1 MKKAVEK
8 TKVVGY
14 VRVSTE
20 EQASSG
26 HSLGAQR
33 AKIVAYAAL
42 YDLEL
47 VEIVVDDGFSGK
59 SLSRP
64 GMDRVLAMLESGE
77 VQAVL
82 VAKLDRLTRSIADWQ
97 TLIQKYFSESKGC
110 QLLSVT
116 DSIDTRTAAGRLVL
130 NVLLSVAQWEREVIG
145 ERTRESLQYKIRKG
159 ERVGKTR
166 YGYNLDDDGKTLIP
180 NEDEQFGI
188 ETMKVLRDNGHSL
201 RSIAEILNER
211 GIRTKEGRPW
221 RHTAVERILD
231 RVGYSSQ

>member
-1 MKKAVEK
+1 MKKTFK
-8 TKVVGY
+8 TRVVGY

-20 EQASSG
+20 EQATSG

-47 VEIVVDDGFSGK
+47 VEIVVDDGVSGK

-64 GMDRVLAMLESGE
+64 GMDRVLSMLKSGE

-97 TLIQKYFSESKGC
+97 TLIRGYFSEASGC

-130 NVLLSVAQWEREVIG
+130 NVLLSVAQWEREAIG
-145 ERTRESLQYKIRKG
+145 ERTKDALQHKILKG
-159 ERVGKTR
+159 ERVGKVR
-166 YGYNLDDDGKTLIP
+166 YGYSLGDDGKTLIP

-188 ETMKVLRDNGHSL
+188 EIMKTLRDKGFSL
-201 RSIAEILNER
+201 RQIAEALNDR
-211 GIRTKEGRPW
+211 GIQTKEGRPW
-221 RHTAVERILD
+221 RHTAVERILE
-231 RVGYSSQ
+231 RAGHSSQ

>member
-1 MKKAVEK
+1 MKTVQK

-33 AKIVAYAAL
+33 SKIVAYAAL

-47 VEIVVDDGFSGK
+47 VEIVGDDGVSGK
-59 SLSRP
+59 TLSRP
-64 GMDRVLAMLESGE
+64 GMDRVLSMLESGE

-145 ERTRESLQYKIRKG
+145 ERTREALRYKIHNG
-159 ERVGKTR
+159 ERVGNTR
-166 YGYNLDDDGKTLIP
+166 YGYTLAEDGKTLVP
-180 NEDEQFGI
+180 CEDEQFGI
-188 ETMKVLRDNGHSL
+188 ETMKTLAACGHSL
-201 RSIAEILNER
+201 RDIADMLNDR
-211 GIRTKEGRPW
+211 GIKTKGGRPW
-221 RHTAVERILD
+221 RHTAVKRILE